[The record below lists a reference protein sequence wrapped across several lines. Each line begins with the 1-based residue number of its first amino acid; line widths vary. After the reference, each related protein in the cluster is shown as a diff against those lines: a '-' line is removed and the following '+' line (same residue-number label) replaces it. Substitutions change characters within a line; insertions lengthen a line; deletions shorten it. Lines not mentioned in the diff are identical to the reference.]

1 MLHEENHGYSEKNVE
16 DNSKISMVLLAFCLI
31 ANIED
36 GVKLLRHFDQDERE
50 TDAAVHGDTIR
61 PELLRGFW
69 ENDAEEFK
77 YSESIDH
84 IHKGSNEVR
93 FKYCEASQESLAY
106 IRAIQGHSG
115 GEAISP
121 QMMGHV
127 LCPKGWKELIHH
139 KGCYFNMKSILEHGL
154 VAGGNRSKGGRQT
167 VFVLATQSV
176 GTR

>member
-1 MLHEENHGYSEKNVE
+1 
-16 DNSKISMVLLAFCLI
+16 MVLLVFCLV

-50 TDAAVHGDTIR
+50 TDGAVHWDTIR
-61 PELLRGFW
+61 PELWRGFW

-84 IHKGSNEVR
+84 IHKGSNKVR
-93 FKYCEASQESLAY
+93 FEYCETSQGSLAY
-106 IRAIQGHSG
+106 IRAIQRHSG

-121 QMMGHV
+121 EMMGHV
-127 LCPKGWKELIHH
+127 LLPKGWTEVKNH
-139 KGCYFNMKSILEHGL
+139 KGCYFNMKSILENGL
-154 VAGGNRSKGGRQT
+154 VAGGSRSKEGRQT
-167 VFVLATQSV
+167 AFVLATQSI